1 MAARTATK
9 QPTLRRKAKNEAV
22 TRLQKA
28 LRDAGFD
35 PGPVDG
41 AFGSGTQRAVKAFQ
55 ASCGLEAD
63 GIVGKKTWAALAA
76 KPVASALTHAAQA
89 GEATSSGAASKPPGK
104 LAVSKKGLEH
114 IAEFEGFRPKLY
126 NDPAGH
132 ATIGFGHLV
141 HKGKIDGSE
150 PAEFRK
156 GISRERALELLRADA
171 ASAEAAVR
179 SAVTVPLVPNQFDAL
194 VSFVFNV
201 GAGAF
206 RKSTLLKRINAGDH
220 AAVRSE
226 LARWNKGGGKV
237 LPGLVRRRESEADLY
252 ERGGTGAAAGTSAT
266 GKAKP
271 SKKAPA
277 SATADAVRATQK
289 AFNTCGFPCGKVDG
303 EVGEATIAAVRRFQ
317 TAYAGGREAGA
328 LLKQDG
334 VLGSKTV
341 AAAKQLPLLSP
352 HFKAAEFRS
361 KGDGSV
367 AIRRELVLALE
378 QLRVALGGRP
388 LKIVSGYRDPAH
400 NKKVGGATN
409 SMHMHGLAAD
419 LEYPCTV
426 AEVRKLKL
434 FSGIGHKNDRVRHVD
449 LRHLSEHNKTP
460 AASLSNPTMWKY

>member
-22 TRLQKA
+22 TRLQRA
-28 LRDAGFD
+28 LRDTGFD
-35 PGPVDG
+35 PGPIDG
-41 AFGSGTQRAVKAFQ
+41 TFGSKTQRAVKTLQ
-55 ASCGLEAD
+55 ASCGLDAD
-63 GIVGKKTWAALAA
+63 GIVGPKTWAALAA
-76 KPVASALTHAAQA
+76 KPAASALTHAAQT
-89 GEATSSGAASKPPGK
+89 GATSSGAAGKPSGK
-104 LAVSKKGLEH
+104 LAVSKQGLEH

-171 ASAEAAVR
+171 ATAEAAVR
-179 SAVTVPLVPNQFDAL
+179 SAVAVPLAQHQFDAL

-206 RKSTLLKRINAGDH
+206 RKSTLLQRINAGNH
-220 AAVRSE
+220 ATVRSE

-237 LPGLVRRRESEADLY
+237 LPGLVRRREAEADLY
-252 ERGGTGAAAGTSAT
+252 ERGASGEAQGTSEP
-266 GKAKP
+266 GKTKP
-271 SKKAPA
+271 GKKKATA
-277 SATADAVRATQK
+277 SATADAVRAAQK

-303 EVGEATIAAVRRFQ
+303 EVGEATTAAVRRFQ
-317 TAYAGGREAGA
+317 TAYAGGRDAGP

-341 AAAKQLPLLSP
+341 AAANQLPLLSP

-378 QLRVALGGRP
+378 QLRAALSGRP

-460 AASLSNPTMWKY
+460 SASLSNPTMWKY